1 MGKTGNYGKKQEIM
15 GNRKLWEKQEIMRK
29 WHLQIRNFDGQWLQN
44 KN

>member
-1 MGKTGNYGKKQEIM
+1 M